1 MKRGAALA
9 PNVDP
14 KRLRSMT
21 RLSPPYVERKTKNV
35 SLLQTQTSENIRSIV
50 DMKKRIFAISLVLF
64 MAPLALASVQSG
76 PSAQKAIK
84 TVSGEVMSVDSSK
97 NEIVVKDDASKEVRL
112 MVDKTT
118 KITKEGKTVSLMEMK
133 PSEKV
138 TCECEESS
146 SGYLAKSILVA
157 SMKSTQ

>member
-1 MKRGAALA
+1 
-9 PNVDP
+9 
-14 KRLRSMT
+14 
-21 RLSPPYVERKTKNV
+21 
-35 SLLQTQTSENIRSIV
+35 
-50 DMKKRIFAISLVLF
+50 MKKRIFAFSLVLF
-64 MAPLALASVQSG
+64 MASLGLASAQSG
-76 PSAQKAIK
+76 SSAQKAVK

-112 MVDKTT
+112 LVDKST
-118 KITKEGKTVSLMEMK
+118 KITKEGKTVSLLEMK

-138 TCECEESS
+138 TCEFEESS